1 VFAAIWNWILTLLLG
16 AGATIT
22 PSPVSLATGEA
33 FFPAAKALTPVDDTM
48 RVGIDLGKVTE
59 EKKKAILSGALK
71 LGDIGDVK
79 VEVCKSQT
87 ECVPMTYS
95 GPYFSKDAYGIGFDI
110 SGPELKHSSFIGV
123 KVRVDRPLDNVTIS
137 WSNYSQ

>member
-1 VFAAIWNWILTLLLG
+1 M
-16 AGATIT
+16 
-22 PSPVSLATGEA
+22 
-33 FFPAAKALTPVDDTM
+33 PVDDTM
-48 RVGIDLGKVTE
+48 RVGINLGKVTE

-71 LGDIGDVK
+71 LGDIGDVN

-110 SGPELKHSSFIGV
+110 SGPQLKHSSFIGV